1 MSDQPAE
8 GSSPDSQPFER
19 TVSETD
25 LEGLKREQEEASR
38 RYNDALTALDQS
50 IEPAPPVPDPPG
62 PVDREQVPALNERWS
77 ILPEGGP
84 DLGTGWRRRIG
95 EFVWRLV
102 GPMLAR
108 QQAFNSTLVDHLN
121 RHVEGAQDARRATAD
136 ALDLL
141 EAQATNVS
149 TFQSLMVQYLQQITP
164 FVDTKDREFS
174 TIVRRLTE
182 DNRFLME
189 IYKERVDGLV
199 GGVSGLEDELQKHWE
214 ALTLRERRLSDFQT
228 SLGAVQQ
235 AVHTLTREVERI
247 GATAP
252 ANELRSDAGTPA
264 TAPPGTAFSSSV
276 DSYKY
281 VGFEDQFRGSQE
293 AIAARLNEYVPLF
306 EGSSDVLDIG
316 CGRGEFLRLL
326 GERGIGA
333 RGLDLNHEMV
343 EVCRA
348 KGFNATEGD
357 ALGYLQSLPDG
368 SLDGLFAA
376 QVIEHLQP
384 NYLLQLID
392 VAYDKLRPGSKIVL
406 ETINPSCWFAFFE
419 SYIRDITHVRPIHP
433 DTLRYLL
440 LASGF
445 QDIEVRYREPYP
457 EVEKLLPVPP
467 DAEHAETLNNNATKI
482 NSLLFTHL
490 DYAGIGVR
498 V

>member
-1 MSDQPAE
+1 M
-8 GSSPDSQPFER
+8 
-19 TVSETD
+19 
-25 LEGLKREQEEASR
+25 
-38 RYNDALTALDQS
+38 
-50 IEPAPPVPDPPG
+50 
-62 PVDREQVPALNERWS
+62 
-77 ILPEGGP
+77 
-84 DLGTGWRRRIG
+84 
-95 EFVWRLV
+95 
-102 GPMLAR
+102 
-108 QQAFNSTLVDHLN
+108 
-121 RHVEGAQDARRATAD
+121 
-136 ALDLL
+136 
-141 EAQATNVS
+141 
-149 TFQSLMVQYLQQITP
+149 
-164 FVDTKDREFS
+164 
-174 TIVRRLTE
+174 
-182 DNRFLME
+182 
-189 IYKERVDGLV
+189 
-199 GGVSGLEDELQKHWE
+199 
-214 ALTLRERRLSDFQT
+214 
-228 SLGAVQQ
+228 
-235 AVHTLTREVERI
+235 
-247 GATAP
+247 
-252 ANELRSDAGTPA
+252 
-264 TAPPGTAFSSSV
+264 

>member
-1 MSDQPAE
+1 MEIRLNGEPYQIDAPLTVAE
-8 GSSPDSQPFER
+8 LLVR
-19 TVSETD
+19 
-25 LEGLKREQEEASR
+25 
-38 RYNDALTALDQS
+38 LD
-50 IEPAPPVPDPPG
+50 I
-62 PVDREQVPALNERWS
+62 
-77 ILPEGGP
+77 
-84 DLGTGWRRRIG
+84 
-95 EFVWRLV
+95 
-102 GPMLAR
+102 
-108 QQAFNSTLVDHLN
+108 DHLN

>member
-1 MSDQPAE
+1 MEIRLNGEPYQIDAPLTVAE
-8 GSSPDSQPFER
+8 LLVR
-19 TVSETD
+19 
-25 LEGLKREQEEASR
+25 
-38 RYNDALTALDQS
+38 LD
-50 IEPAPPVPDPPG
+50 I
-62 PVDREQVPALNERWS
+62 
-77 ILPEGGP
+77 
-84 DLGTGWRRRIG
+84 
-95 EFVWRLV
+95 
-102 GPMLAR
+102 
-108 QQAFNSTLVDHLN
+108 DHLN

-440 LASGF
+440 LASGC

-467 DAEHAETLNNNATKI
+467 EAEHAETLNNNATKI

>member
-1 MSDQPAE
+1 MEIRLNGEPYQIDAPLTVAE
-8 GSSPDSQPFER
+8 LLVR
-19 TVSETD
+19 
-25 LEGLKREQEEASR
+25 
-38 RYNDALTALDQS
+38 LD
-50 IEPAPPVPDPPG
+50 I
-62 PVDREQVPALNERWS
+62 
-77 ILPEGGP
+77 
-84 DLGTGWRRRIG
+84 
-95 EFVWRLV
+95 
-102 GPMLAR
+102 
-108 QQAFNSTLVDHLN
+108 DHRN

>member
-1 MSDQPAE
+1 MEIRLNGEPYQIDAPLTVAE
-8 GSSPDSQPFER
+8 LLVR
-19 TVSETD
+19 
-25 LEGLKREQEEASR
+25 
-38 RYNDALTALDQS
+38 LD
-50 IEPAPPVPDPPG
+50 I
-62 PVDREQVPALNERWS
+62 
-77 ILPEGGP
+77 
-84 DLGTGWRRRIG
+84 
-95 EFVWRLV
+95 
-102 GPMLAR
+102 
-108 QQAFNSTLVDHLN
+108 DHLN

-406 ETINPSCWFAFFE
+406 ETINPSCWFAFCE